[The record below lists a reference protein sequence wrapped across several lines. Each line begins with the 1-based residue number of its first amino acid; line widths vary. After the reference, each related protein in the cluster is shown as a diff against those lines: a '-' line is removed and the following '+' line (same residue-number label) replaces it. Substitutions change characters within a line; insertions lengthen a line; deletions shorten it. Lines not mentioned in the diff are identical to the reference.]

1 MSTYSGGDRMRA
13 WPGGSVLFVVLGVIW
28 ILFGLLLIGSPL
40 YGTLAAV
47 WLFGLLLV
55 VGGVLHTV
63 HAFIVRGWRGFLL
76 HLLEG
81 LLSIVVGAVLL
92 ADPLIGAM
100 WLTLLIGVFL
110 VIGGVLR
117 AVLAFRAAGEQRGYG
132 CW

>member
-1 MSTYSGGDRMRA
+1 M
-13 WPGGSVLFVVLGVIW
+13 
-28 ILFGLLLIGSPL
+28 
-40 YGTLAAV
+40 
-47 WLFGLLLV
+47 
-55 VGGVLHTV
+55 
-63 HAFIVRGWRGFLL
+63 VRGWRGFLL

-117 AVLAFRAAGEQRGYG
+117 GVLAFQLRQTRRVGMAAGERRPGTAFSA
-132 CW
+132 